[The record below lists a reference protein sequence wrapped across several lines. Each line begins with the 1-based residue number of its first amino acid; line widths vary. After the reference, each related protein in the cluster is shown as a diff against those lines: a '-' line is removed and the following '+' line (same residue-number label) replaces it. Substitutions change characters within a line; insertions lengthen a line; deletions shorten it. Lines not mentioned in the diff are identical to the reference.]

1 MGILGQGNYS
11 LTAGI
16 IPDRV
21 PYPLLENHLGN
32 NFIFYNT
39 NSFNMMRFF
48 EFTSNRFFSLQYT
61 QHLEGLITNR
71 LPIIKKLNWRNH
83 FTFNYLIGDLEE
95 RFNTNGALNSLN
107 GKPYIEIGYGFSNIF
122 RVLRVDFVHR
132 LTHLHNTSTVFENN
146 PPKFSIKISAQIRL

>member
-21 PYPLLENHLGN
+21 PFPLLENHLGN
-32 NFIFYNT
+32 EFVFYNR

-132 LTHLHNTSTVFENN
+132 LTHLNNTSTVFESN
-146 PPKFSIKISAQIRL
+146 PPRFSIKISAQIRL